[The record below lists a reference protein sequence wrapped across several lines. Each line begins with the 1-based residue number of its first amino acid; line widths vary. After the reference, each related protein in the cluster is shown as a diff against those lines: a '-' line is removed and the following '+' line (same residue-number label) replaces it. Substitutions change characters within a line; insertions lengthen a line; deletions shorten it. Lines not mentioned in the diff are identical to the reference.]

1 MKDSLLQ
8 NIKSVDPVFLSLN
21 DIFFL
26 INYYCMVMAVLQI
39 VQICLLLT
47 LLLNML
53 FQQNVLINIY
63 LFWSR
68 QSARS
73 IKVR

>member
-1 MKDSLLQ
+1 MKDCLLQ

-26 INYYCMVMAVLQI
+26 INYYCMVMAILQI

-68 QSARS
+68 ESARS

>member
-1 MKDSLLQ
+1 MKDCLLQ

-21 DIFFL
+21 DIFFK
-26 INYYCMVMAVLQI
+26 INYYCMVMAILQI

>member
-1 MKDSLLQ
+1 MKDCLLQ

-26 INYYCMVMAVLQI
+26 INYYCMVMAILQI

-68 QSARS
+68 QSGRS

>member
-1 MKDSLLQ
+1 MKDCLLQ
-8 NIKSVDPVFLSLN
+8 NIKSVDPVFLPLN

-26 INYYCMVMAVLQI
+26 INYYCMVMAILQI

>member
-1 MKDSLLQ
+1 MKDCLLQ

-26 INYYCMVMAVLQI
+26 INYYCMVMAILQI